1 MGGTHGLGTSL
12 HLAFGSEG
20 GAWTSARNPVSVGSV
35 GRAVALS
42 PQSAP
47 GPLCHLLHDARA
59 GGLAW
64 GWGGG
69 QRVGLA
75 DGQSPASS
83 LLPRLLLRFALPSKP
98 APP

>member
-20 GAWTSARNPVSVGSV
+20 GACTSARNPVSVRSV

-69 QRVGLA
+69 SAWAWLMA
-75 DGQSPASS
+75 N
-83 LLPRLLLRFALPSKP
+83 LLPPPSSP
-98 APP
+98 DFY